1 MMEIFTFWLFTENV
15 CQPVE
20 SQKLLKFWGHNPQ
33 EYIMYS
39 SQYFHPS
46 FYLPTY
52 LSISLLLTTEI
63 KVAQNNNPNF
73 HLGLP
78 LWLSW

>member
-1 MMEIFTFWLFTENV
+1 MEIFTFLLFTENV
-15 CQPVE
+15 FQPVE
-20 SQKLLKFWGHNPQ
+20 IQKLLKFGGHNPQ

-39 SQYFHPS
+39 SQYFNPS

-63 KVAQNNNPNF
+63 KVAQNNNPKKKKK
-73 HLGLP
+73 GC
-78 LWLSW
+78 LSCF